1 MSVEHL
7 YHDVPDKPKEACG
20 VFGIVASPQAG
31 VPSANAAHD
40 THHALYALQH
50 RGQNAAGIA
59 VSDGRSLQCKKGDGL
74 VDKVFKKSDLSGLTG
89 HMAIGHVFYAPQR
102 TSAGVNAQP
111 LVVETLGQQIALAFN
126 GSLTNDA
133 QLRIETENQ
142 GGILHT
148 TGDAEIILYAIV
160 RRLLKTGSLQS
171 AVLEVMALLQGAFS
185 ILILTK
191 EGVIAARDPHGF
203 RPLCIG
209 RRTPIK
215 KNPQDT
221 DLPDDIVFA
230 SESCALDAVEAVFE
244 RDIQPGEVVVASQG
258 NVKSFSAGGAKN
270 CSLCAFEFVYFARPD
285 SVIDGQ
291 SVELS
296 RQLAGQCLARQ
307 SPVDA
312 DIVIGVPDSGLSS
325 ALGYAHQSGIP
336 YGIGF
341 VKNRYIGR
349 TFIQEGQGHRER
361 SLKIKLNVLATIVKG
376 KRVIM
381 VDDSIVRGST
391 IGRVVS
397 LLREAGAAEV
407 HMRVSSPPYIH
418 PCYFGTDIPSRRQL
432 LASRHTVDEMAKMI
446 GVDSLAFLGI
456 EDIPQI
462 VPTLKLGW
470 CDACF
475 TGIYPVPVGCENAK
489 KSVAALDR

>member
-1 MSVEHL
+1 MSVDHL
-7 YHDVPDKPKEACG
+7 CHDLPDKPKEACG
-20 VFGIVASPQAG
+20 VFGIVTSPQPG
-31 VPSANAAHD
+31 MPSADAAHD

-59 VSDGRSLQCKKGDGL
+59 TSDGRSLLCKKGDGL
-74 VDKVFKKSDLSGLTG
+74 VDKVFKKSDLNGLTG
-89 HMAIGHVFYAPQR
+89 HMSIGHVFYASQR
-102 TSAGVNAQP
+102 NAVGINAQP

-126 GSLTNDA
+126 GNLTNDA
-133 QLRIETENQ
+133 QLRIETESQ

-160 RRLLKTGSLQS
+160 RRLIKTGSLQS
-171 AVLEVMALLQGAFS
+171 AVLEVMPLLQGAFS
-185 ILILTK
+185 MLILTK
-191 EGVIAARDPHGF
+191 DGIIAARDPHGF

-209 RRTPIK
+209 KRVPK
-215 KNPQDT
+215 KKSADT
-221 DLPDDIVFA
+221 PDDIVFA
-230 SESCALDAVEAVFE
+230 SESCALDAVDAVFE

-258 NVKSFSAGGAKN
+258 SLKSISAGAAKN

-291 SVELS
+291 SVEIS
-296 RQLAGQCLARQ
+296 RQIAGRCLARR

-312 DIVIGVPDSGLSS
+312 DIVIGVPDSGMSS
-325 ALGYAHQSGIP
+325 ALGYAQESNIP

-349 TFIQEGQGHRER
+349 TFIQEGGQRER
-361 SLKIKLNVLATIVKG
+361 SLKIKLNVLATVVKG
-376 KRVIM
+376 KRVVM

-391 IGRVVS
+391 TGRVVS
-397 LLREAGAAEV
+397 LLREAGATEV
-407 HMRVSSPPYIH
+407 HMRISSPPYLH
-418 PCYFGTDIPSRRQL
+418 PCYFGTDIPNRSQL
-432 LASRHTVDEMAKMI
+432 LASRHTVEEMKKMI

-456 EDIPQI
+456 EDLPQ
-462 VPTLKLGW
+462 VMPDLKIGW

-475 TGIYPVPVGCENAK
+475 TGEYPVPVACEKIRVNK
-489 KSVAALDR
+489 EEEQL